1 MIDVGF
7 PGRSATSLGE
17 DFGMNR
23 VNPYEPSG
31 TAAYIPQG
39 VSGPAVGVMR
49 GFLIVLCSGAVGAL
63 LGLILGGL
71 LGSVAPDY
79 YRAVFGNPNLNP
91 LQVGAGLGLTQG
103 LGTGIVVG
111 CVVLLAVAISRRR
124 QPAASVQS

>member
-1 MIDVGF
+1 
-7 PGRSATSLGE
+7 
-17 DFGMNR
+17 MNR

-31 TAAYIPQG
+31 TISHIPQG
-39 VSGPAVGVMR
+39 ASGPAVGMMR

-63 LGLILGGL
+63 LGLVFGSL

-91 LQVGAGLGLTQG
+91 IQVGVGLGLTQG